1 MAPSF
6 PLAQTGSQGLPRPEV
21 ASQNWGGSSRFVPLQ
36 PSDVFEENMRAKLNA
51 LVIDDEPDIAA
62 LVAEVL
68 RNEGWEVTEASSAEE
83 AFRKLEG
90 QSWGA
95 VFCDIR
101 LGGHEDGFA
110 VLHRFKQQIPAAP
123 VVLMTGY
130 ASASGALD
138 AASFG
143 AYDYILKPLGIEEV
157 QSISQALKEQVLN
170 YKARRVRSPIAPTK
184 YQPDLRIIGRSAA
197 FIDVMKQVG
206 QFASTNLPVLLTGE
220 SGTGKEVIALSL
232 HSRSAR
238 RDFPFITVNCGA
250 LSSELIESE
259 LFGHVKGSFTG
270 ADRDREGLWSAA
282 DKGTVFLDEITETTP
297 AFQVKLLRALQQ
309 GEIRP
314 VGSNETQRVDVRVIA
329 ASNRNVEEEVTAGR
343 FREDLFYRLNTVS
356 IRLPPLRERRE
367 DILLLAKSF
376 AERIFSLQSP
386 VRFSTEA
393 LELLEKYPWPGNIRE
408 LENAVV
414 RATAVC
420 DGTIRVKNLPDR
432 LQEYSPDISG
442 NTETS
447 AEPPKEYPPL
457 TIIEGRYVRDVL
469 AHTRGNKQ
477 AAARLLGIDRKR
489 LDRMIKRHKISIS

>member
-1 MAPSF
+1 M
-6 PLAQTGSQGLPRPEV
+6 TG
-21 ASQNWGGSSRFVPLQ
+21 
-36 PSDVFEENMRAKLNA
+36 KLHA
-51 LVIDDEPDIAA
+51 LVIDDEPHIAA

-68 RNEGWEVTEASSAEE
+68 RNEGWEVTEATSAEE
-83 AFRKLEG
+83 AFKKLEG
-90 QSWGA
+90 QPWGA

-101 LGGHEDGFA
+101 LGGPEDGFA
-110 VLHRFKQQIPAAP
+110 VLHRFKQEMPAAP

-143 AYDYILKPLGIEEV
+143 AYDYVLKPFGIEELE
-157 QSISQALKEQVLN
+157 SISQALKEQVLN
-170 YKARRVRSPIAPTK
+170 YKPRRVRSPIAPTR
-184 YQPDLRIIGRSAA
+184 YQPDLRVIGRSAA
-197 FIDVMKQVG
+197 FIDVMKRVG
-206 QFASTNLPVLLTGE
+206 QFAATDLPVLLTGE
-220 SGTGKEVIALSL
+220 SGTGKEVIATSL

-250 LSSELIESE
+250 ISAELIESE

-270 ADRDREGLWSAA
+270 ADRDRQGLWAAA

-314 VGSNETQRVDVRVIA
+314 VGSNQTQTVDVRVIA
-329 ASNRNVEEEVTAGR
+329 ASNRNVEDEVAAGR

-367 DILLLAKSF
+367 DILLLARSF
-376 AERIFSLQSP
+376 AERVFSLRLP
-386 VRFSTEA
+386 VRFSNEA
-393 LELLEKYPWPGNIRE
+393 LALLEQYPWPGNIRE

-414 RATAVC
+414 LATAVC
-420 DGTIRVKNLPDR
+420 DGTIRVKNLPER
-432 LQEYSPDISG
+432 LQKYSPESASKV
-442 NTETS
+442 EVA
-447 AEPPKEYPPL
+447 AEPGREFLPL
-457 TIIEGRYVRDVL
+457 MVMEGRYVEEVL
-469 AHTRGNKQ
+469 RHTRGNKQ

-489 LDRMIKRHKISIS
+489 LDRMIKRHNIDFPSSPIASSAD